1 MRRIFGSMSPSGVSH
16 RHPRQIRCPV
26 DRVVIVIIV
35 VCPLERRDNDNGL
48 SERTVLFMTLVMP
61 SGDTGGHVRR
71 GRRRV
76 PLHRGRVRDVLQ
88 VRREA
93 GEARLPQRA
102 VDGQPAVHRGP
113 VEDDGPQE
121 AGRVRGAAPRRVRSR
136 HHHVQR
142 PQLVE
147 LRQLGDLLFH
157 RGHDHRYAETLVRAR
172 TGFILR
178 VLQSE
183 NRSGERTSTIR
194 DRGRVT
200 CFLFFERGSFSLPV
214 YRVACR
220 TGSIDPKH
228 HVPMAY
234 TGVRPN
240 WL

>member
-1 MRRIFGSMSPSGVSH
+1 MTTYFRAYVTVGRLALTPASNPFPPSTG
-16 RHPRQIRCPV
+16 
-26 DRVVIVIIV
+26 RVVIVII
-35 VCPLERRDNDNGL
+35 VCPLERRDNDKGL

-157 RGHDHRYAETLVRAR
+157 RGHDHRYAETPLVRAR

-183 NRSGERTSTIR
+183 SFWRAYVNYPRS
-194 DRGRVT
+194 
-200 CFLFFERGSFSLPV
+200 
-214 YRVACR
+214 
-220 TGSIDPKH
+220 
-228 HVPMAY
+228 
-234 TGVRPN
+234 
-240 WL
+240 